1 MHNTQMAIVRKKG
14 TILHLEEPTAQFF
27 KWILN
32 WTHLDFRTAP
42 AKEFV
47 SRFIPNLMI
56 FFALISIFFSFGDV

>member
-32 WTHLDFRTAP
+32 
-42 AKEFV
+42 
-47 SRFIPNLMI
+47 
-56 FFALISIFFSFGDV
+56 